1 MRVGCNGQAPPT
13 PAASLLLYRLPI
25 VTAGENGS
33 ARMLF
38 LEVPGKLLLPGI
50 ENAEDPD
57 RMPPGRYE
65 LVMATMRRAGMQ
77 ALWLPPTGS
86 QLFGH
91 PANWPRQLKG
101 CWACGVSAV
110 YGGVLMSHEA
120 FRRIF
125 EALGGFEEGKRI
137 DFELLELG

>member
-1 MRVGCNGQAPPT
+1 MNVECGGQAPAARAPDLRLFRT
-13 PAASLLLYRLPI
+13 PIITEGEHGTARTLL
-25 VTAGENGS
+25 V
-33 ARMLF
+33 
-38 LEVPGKLLLPGI
+38 EVPGRLLLPAI

-57 RMPPGRYE
+57 RMPLGRYE

-77 ALWLPPTGS
+77 GLWLPPTGS
-86 QLFGH
+86 ELFGH

-101 CWACGVSAV
+101 CWACGVLSV
-110 YGGVLMSHEA
+110 YGGVLSSHEA